1 MFLKFNFETEDIFS
15 KKPYN
20 ADEIQLAVR
29 RFHFFVY
36 PCYGFEFIT
45 IYASAFF
52 LCYMFLCY
60 MFLLA
65 LRSRLNFIR

>member
-45 IYASAFF
+45 IYASTF
-52 LCYMFLCY
+52 FLCY